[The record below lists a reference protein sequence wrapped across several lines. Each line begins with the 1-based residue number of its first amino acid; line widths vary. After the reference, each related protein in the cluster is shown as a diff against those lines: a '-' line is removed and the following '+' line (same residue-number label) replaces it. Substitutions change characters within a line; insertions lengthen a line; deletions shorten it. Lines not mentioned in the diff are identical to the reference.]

1 MISPI
6 VTDEITMTETIFAPA
21 TAAGVG
27 AIAMIRISGAD
38 ADAALT
44 ALTRLPLPALRVAS
58 VRQLHDAGGDVLDEA
73 LVIRFAKGA
82 SFTGESSVEV
92 QCHGGRAVVRAIL
105 MALAAVPRL
114 RLAEP
119 GEFTRRALEAGRLD
133 LAQVEGLADLVA
145 AETDAQRR
153 QALRQMDG
161 VLSRRVEA
169 WRKDLIRAR
178 ALIEAVIDFVDD
190 DVPLDVTPEVS
201 DLLTRLDA
209 GLTVA
214 LDGAKAAERVRS
226 GFEIALIGPPN
237 AGKSTLLNALAGRDV
252 AITSEIAGTTRDV
265 IEVSMDLNGLA
276 VTVLDTAGLRETLD
290 PLESMGIERAMQRA
304 RGADLRILLD
314 PDGDADQSLLQLG
327 DLVVRSKADLTSA
340 ASGFRVSARSGAGMS
355 ELLVEIGTILAS
367 RVLDASELSRMRHH
381 TAVYAAQSLVCSA
394 QRGLAQNG
402 ELELIAED
410 LRLATS
416 ALESVIG
423 RVDAERI
430 LDDIFSTFC
439 LGK

>member
-1 MISPI
+1 MVSPI
-6 VTDEITMTETIFAPA
+6 VTDEITMAETIFAPA

-27 AIAMIRISGAD
+27 AIAMIRISGPD

-114 RLAEP
+114 RLAQP

-153 QALRQMDG
+153 QVLRQMDG

-314 PDGDADQSLLQLG
+314 PDGDE
-327 DLVVRSKADLTSA
+327 KASTKKATTQHLHDYKWRHGYKTCNTLTH
-340 ASGFRVSARSGAGMS
+340 R
-355 ELLVEIGTILAS
+355 T
-367 RVLDASELSRMRHH
+367 
-381 TAVYAAQSLVCSA
+381 Y
-394 QRGLAQNG
+394 QRGADPPRQMHQSTTQG
-402 ELELIAED
+402 SEAKYSSFG
-410 LRLATS
+410 RL
-416 ALESVIG
+416 
-423 RVDAERI
+423 
-430 LDDIFSTFC
+430 C
-439 LGK
+439 